1 FLSIILFMEITIIGT
16 GYVGLTTGACFA
28 HIGHKV
34 ICVDNDEKKI
44 DLLNQGIIPIYEPKL
59 DKIVEEAKKKGLISF
74 TTDIAYGV
82 KNSKVLFIAVGT
94 PPKETGEPDLSYV
107 ENVASQIGEYMD
119 SYRLIV
125 EKSTV
130 PVKTAQWIR
139 TTIARF
145 NKKKVDFD
153 VAVNPE
159 FLREGSAVDDFLHP
173 DRIVIGVENK
183 RAEEIL
189 LEIYKP
195 IKAPILVTDLASAE
209 LIKHASNAFLAM
221 KISFINAIAI
231 ICEKAGADVEMV
243 AKGMGLDKR
252 IGPHFL
258 KAGVGYGGF
267 CFPKDLAAFIKIAE
281 ELGYDFRLL
290 KEVAQINEKQK
301 EYFVKKIEK
310 VLWNLKDKNIG
321 VLGLSFKPNT
331 DDIRFAPALDIINL
345 LKKEGARI
353 KAYDPKA
360 MEKAKEVI
368 RDIIYCD
375 NPYDVCKD
383 ADCLALITEWEEF
396 AYLDFAKI
404 KSLMRQPII
413 FDGRN
418 FLDKEK
424 LISLGFQYYG
434 IGKR

>member
-1 FLSIILFMEITIIGT
+1 MEITIIGT

-34 ICVDNDEKKI
+34 ICVDNDKKKI

-59 DKIVEEAKKKGLISF
+59 DEIIEEAKKKGLISF

-139 TTIARF
+139 TTISRF

-159 FLREGSAVDDFLHP
+159 FLREGSAVDDFLNP
-173 DRIVIGVENK
+173 DRIVIGIENK

-221 KISFINAIAI
+221 KISFINAISI
-231 ICEKAGADVEMV
+231 ICEKTGADVEMV

-258 KAGVGYGGF
+258 RAGVGYGGF

-290 KEVAQINEKQK
+290 KEVANINEKQK
-301 EYFVKKIEK
+301 EYFVKKIEGI
-310 VLWNLKDKNIG
+310 LWNLKDKNIG
-321 VLGLSFKPNT
+321 IWGLSFKPNT

-345 LKKEGARI
+345 LKKEGAKI

-360 MEKAKEVI
+360 IERAKEI
-368 RDIIYCD
+368 IKDIIYCD

-383 ADCLALITEWEEF
+383 ADCLALITEWEDF
-396 AYLDFAKI
+396 ANLDFEKI

-418 FLDKEK
+418 FLNKEK
-424 LISLGFQYYG
+424 LINLGFQYYG
-434 IGKR
+434 IGRR

>member
-1 FLSIILFMEITIIGT
+1 MEITIIGT

-368 RDIIYCD
+368 KDIIYCD

>member
-1 FLSIILFMEITIIGT
+1 MEITIIGT

-183 RAEEIL
+183 RAEEI
-189 LEIYKP
+189 
-195 IKAPILVTDLASAE
+195 
-209 LIKHASNAFLAM
+209 
-221 KISFINAIAI
+221 
-231 ICEKAGADVEMV
+231 
-243 AKGMGLDKR
+243 
-252 IGPHFL
+252 
-258 KAGVGYGGF
+258 
-267 CFPKDLAAFIKIAE
+267 
-281 ELGYDFRLL
+281 
-290 KEVAQINEKQK
+290 
-301 EYFVKKIEK
+301 
-310 VLWNLKDKNIG
+310 
-321 VLGLSFKPNT
+321 
-331 DDIRFAPALDIINL
+331 
-345 LKKEGARI
+345 
-353 KAYDPKA
+353 
-360 MEKAKEVI
+360 
-368 RDIIYCD
+368 
-375 NPYDVCKD
+375 
-383 ADCLALITEWEEF
+383 
-396 AYLDFAKI
+396 
-404 KSLMRQPII
+404 
-413 FDGRN
+413 
-418 FLDKEK
+418 
-424 LISLGFQYYG
+424 
-434 IGKR
+434 

>member
-1 FLSIILFMEITIIGT
+1 MEITIIGT

-34 ICVDNDEKKI
+34 ICVDNDKRKI
-44 DLLNQGIIPIYEPKL
+44 DLLNQGVIPIYEPKL
-59 DKIVEEAKKKGLISF
+59 DEIVEDAKKKGLISF

-139 TTIARF
+139 TTISRF

-159 FLREGSAVDDFLHP
+159 FLREGSAVDDFLNP

-195 IKAPILVTDLASAE
+195 IKAPILVTDLESAE

-221 KISFINAIAI
+221 KISFINAISI

-258 KAGVGYGGF
+258 RAGVGYGGF
-267 CFPKDLAAFIKIAE
+267 CFPKDLAAFVKIAE

-290 KEVAQINEKQK
+290 KEVANINEKQK
-301 EYFVKKIEK
+301 EYFVKKIES

-321 VLGLSFKPNT
+321 ILGLSFKPNT

-345 LKKEGARI
+345 LKKEGAKI

-368 RDIIYCD
+368 KDIIYCD

-383 ADCLALITEWEEF
+383 ADALALITEWEEF
-396 AYLDFAKI
+396 AHLDFEKI

-418 FLDKEK
+418 FLDKER
-424 LISLGFQYYG
+424 LINLGFQYYG

>member
-1 FLSIILFMEITIIGT
+1 MEITIIGT

-34 ICVDNDEKKI
+34 ICVDNDERKI
-44 DLLNQGIIPIYEPKL
+44 DLLNKGIIPIYEPKL
-59 DKIVEEAKKKGLISF
+59 DEIIEEAKRKNLISF
-74 TTDIAYGV
+74 TTDMAYGV

-107 ENVASQIGEYMD
+107 ENVASQIGEHMD

-145 NKKKVDFD
+145 NKKNVDFD

-159 FLREGSAVDDFLHP
+159 FLREGSAVDDFLNP

-195 IKAPILVTDLASAE
+195 IKAPILITDLTSAE

-221 KISFINAIAI
+221 KISFINAISI
-231 ICEKAGADVEMV
+231 ICEKTGADVEMV
-243 AKGMGLDKR
+243 AKGVGLDKR

-290 KEVAQINEKQK
+290 KEVANINEKQK
-301 EYFVKKIEK
+301 EYFVKKMER
-310 VLWNLKDKNIG
+310 VLWNLKDKIIG
-321 VLGLSFKPNT
+321 IWGLSFKPNT

-345 LKKEGARI
+345 LKKEGAKI

-360 MEKAKEVI
+360 MEKTKEI
-368 RDIIYCD
+368 IKDITYCD

-383 ADCLALITEWEEF
+383 ADCVALITEWEEF
-396 AYLDFAKI
+396 ANLDFEKI

-424 LISLGFQYYG
+424 LINLGFHYYG
-434 IGKR
+434 IGKK

>member
-1 FLSIILFMEITIIGT
+1 
-16 GYVGLTTGACFA
+16 
-28 HIGHKV
+28 
-34 ICVDNDEKKI
+34 
-44 DLLNQGIIPIYEPKL
+44 
-59 DKIVEEAKKKGLISF
+59 
-74 TTDIAYGV
+74 
-82 KNSKVLFIAVGT
+82 
-94 PPKETGEPDLSYV
+94 
-107 ENVASQIGEYMD
+107 
-119 SYRLIV
+119 
-125 EKSTV
+125 
-130 PVKTAQWIR
+130 
-139 TTIARF
+139 
-145 NKKKVDFD
+145 
-153 VAVNPE
+153 
-159 FLREGSAVDDFLHP
+159 
-173 DRIVIGVENK
+173 
-183 RAEEIL
+183 IL

-368 RDIIYCD
+368 KDIIYCD

>member
-1 FLSIILFMEITIIGT
+1 MEITIIGT

-34 ICVDNDEKKI
+34 ICVDNDKKKI

-59 DKIVEEAKKKGLISF
+59 DKIVEEVKKKGLISF

-107 ENVASQIGEYMD
+107 ENVASQIGEHMD

-139 TTIARF
+139 TTISRF
-145 NKKKVDFD
+145 NKKSVDFD

-159 FLREGSAVDDFLHP
+159 FLREGSAVDDFLNP

-189 LEIYKP
+189 LDIYKP

-221 KISFINAIAI
+221 KISFINAISV
-231 ICEKAGADVEMV
+231 ICEKSGADVEMV
-243 AKGMGLDKR
+243 AKGMGLDER

-290 KEVAQINEKQK
+290 KEVANINEKQK
-301 EYFVKKIEK
+301 EYFVKKIESI
-310 VLWNLKDKNIG
+310 LWNLKDKNIG
-321 VLGLSFKPNT
+321 ILGLSFKPNT

-345 LKKEGARI
+345 LKKEGAKI

-360 MEKAKEVI
+360 MEKTKEI
-368 RDIIYCD
+368 IKDIIYCD

-396 AYLDFAKI
+396 AYLDFGKI
-404 KSLMRQPII
+404 KMLMRQPII

-418 FLDKEK
+418 FLDKER
-424 LISLGFQYYG
+424 LINLGFQYYG

>member
-1 FLSIILFMEITIIGT
+1 MEITIIGT

-34 ICVDNDEKKI
+34 ICVDNDKKKI

-139 TTIARF
+139 TTISRF

-159 FLREGSAVDDFLHP
+159 FLREGSAVDDFLNP

-221 KISFINAIAI
+221 KISFINAISV

-368 RDIIYCD
+368 KDIIYCD

-434 IGKR
+434 IGNK

>member
-1 FLSIILFMEITIIGT
+1 MEITIIGT

-34 ICVDNDEKKI
+34 ICVDNDKKKI

-59 DKIVEEAKKKGLISF
+59 DKIVEEVKKKGLISF

-107 ENVASQIGEYMD
+107 ENVASQIGEHMD

-139 TTIARF
+139 TTISRF
-145 NKKKVDFD
+145 NKKSVDFD

-159 FLREGSAVDDFLHP
+159 FLREGSAVDDFLNP

-189 LEIYKP
+189 LDIYKP

-221 KISFINAIAI
+221 KISFINAISV
-231 ICEKAGADVEMV
+231 ICEKSGADVEMV
-243 AKGMGLDKR
+243 AKGMGLDER

-290 KEVAQINEKQK
+290 KEVANINEKQK
-301 EYFVKKIEK
+301 EYFVKKIESI
-310 VLWNLKDKNIG
+310 LWNLKDKNIG
-321 VLGLSFKPNT
+321 ILGLSFKPNT

-345 LKKEGARI
+345 LKKEGAKI

-360 MEKAKEVI
+360 IEKTKEI
-368 RDIIYCD
+368 IKDIIYCD

-396 AYLDFAKI
+396 AHLDFGKI
-404 KSLMRQPII
+404 KMLMRQPII

-418 FLDKEK
+418 FLDKER
-424 LISLGFQYYG
+424 LINLGFQYYG